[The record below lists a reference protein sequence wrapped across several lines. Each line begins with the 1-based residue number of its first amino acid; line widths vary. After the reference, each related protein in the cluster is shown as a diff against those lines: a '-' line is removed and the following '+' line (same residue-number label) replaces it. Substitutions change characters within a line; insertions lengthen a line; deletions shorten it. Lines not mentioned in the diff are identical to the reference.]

1 MLIQYKDNNMIQ
13 DIWQLTSIKLLSEVY
28 TKFKSESRVQN
39 VTLQKLVNR
48 AMWLYIQNDD
58 FRQTIAET
66 KELKENY
73 KNGY

>member
-1 MLIQYKDNNMIQ
+1 MIQ

-28 TKFKSESRVQN
+28 TKFKTESRVQN

-48 AMWLYIQNDD
+48 AMWLYVQSDD
-58 FRQTIAET
+58 FRQKIAET
-66 KELKENY
+66 KDLKENY

>member
-1 MLIQYKDNNMIQ
+1 MIQ

>member
-1 MLIQYKDNNMIQ
+1 MIQ

-28 TKFKSESRVQN
+28 TKFKNESRVQN